1 MAANTSRNR
10 SIGSQQ
16 SEVVAPP
23 PIDTPTTPAVL
34 DAHDQQVDE
43 LKELTRSL
51 MGAVQAMQAQSARN
65 AVFNESI
72 KDVRSATRAL
82 LAAPV
87 GIADREST
95 AVSTTPQAT
104 GATAAGKCDCSPCDC
119 VSEHCCTFE
128 IIMTRVRVLHMQIP
142 LEVLDSNVTPIG
154 MMEVRMFASI
164 AGIGAMIPD
173 LFGYLSLHKLI
184 NHAGVW
190 SQVNRSIGTV
200 EVTKGKPKTVTVTV
214 DAMEVETA
222 AERATPLNRDEYGTG
237 SGDVTLDCCCDTKT
251 PLTIDVS
258 FTGGGQG
265 GGEISVQFVATKKC

>member
-1 MAANTSRNR
+1 MATNTPRNKA
-10 SIGSQQ
+10 SASQH
-16 SEVVAPP
+16 SENVALAPP
-23 PIDTPTTPAVL
+23 EITSAPPSSDS
-34 DAHDQQVDE
+34 HDQQVDE

-65 AVFNESI
+65 AIFNESI
-72 KDVRSATRAL
+72 RDVRSATRSL

-95 AVSTTPQAT
+95 SVIPLAPPAPAPGS
-104 GATAAGKCDCSPCDC
+104 CDCPPCEC
-119 VSEHCCTFE
+119 VSEHCCTFD
-128 IIMTRVRVLHMQIP
+128 ITMTRVRVLHMQLPI
-142 LEVLDSNVTPIG
+142 EVLDSNITPFG
-154 MMEVRMFASI
+154 MMEVRMFASVD
-164 AGIGAMIPD
+164 GIGAMIPD

-184 NHAGVW
+184 NQAGVW

-200 EVTKGKPKTVTVTV
+200 QVTKGKPKTIALTV

-222 AERATPLNRDEYGTG
+222 SERIKPANRDEYGTG
-237 SGDVTLDCCCDTKT
+237 AGSMTLDCCCDTKT

-265 GGEISVQFVATKKC
+265 AGEISVQFVASKKC